1 MNQPAEIDLQ
11 PELHRF
17 LVEWAQ
23 QHPEI
28 EQIVLFGSRA
38 LGNAKKGSDVD
49 LAVVGTQVAQSLVD
63 KFHTTL
69 EEDTLFPYF
78 FEVVHLDTIQNPAL
92 REQIQT
98 HGHIIYNILAS
109 ASEPSYD
116 KSLESGSKTNFS
128 DLQK

>member
-11 PELHRF
+11 PELHLF
-17 LVEWAQ
+17 LIEWARQ
-23 QHPEI
+23 YPEI

-38 LGNAKKGSDVD
+38 LGNTKKGSDVD

-63 KFHTTL
+63 KLHVIL

-78 FEVVHLDTIQNPAL
+78 FDVVHLNTIQNPAL
-92 REQIQT
+92 REQIQA

-109 ASEPSYD
+109 ASESSYG
-116 KSLESGSKTNFS
+116 KSHESSSKANLS

>member
-11 PELHRF
+11 PELHLF

-23 QHPEI
+23 QYPEI

-49 LAVVGTQVAQSLVD
+49 LAVVGTQVTQSLVD
-63 KFHTTL
+63 KLHTTL

-78 FEVVHLDTIQNPAL
+78 FDVVHLNTVQDPAL
-92 REQIQT
+92 REQIQAR
-98 HGHIIYNILAS
+98 GYVIYGISDS
-109 ASEPSYD
+109 ASEPLYG
-116 KSLESGSKTNFS
+116 KSHESEYKN
-128 DLQK
+128 

>member
-11 PELHRF
+11 PELHLF

-23 QHPEI
+23 QYPEI

-49 LAVVGTQVAQSLVD
+49 LAVVGTQVTQSLVD
-63 KFHTTL
+63 KLHVAL

-78 FEVVHLDTIQNPAL
+78 FDVVHLNTVQNPAL
-92 REQIQT
+92 REQIQAREYV
-98 HGHIIYNILAS
+98 IYCIS
-109 ASEPSYD
+109 DSTSEPSYG
-116 KSLESGSKTNFS
+116 KSHESSSKANLS

>member
-11 PELHRF
+11 PELHLF

-23 QHPEI
+23 QYPEI

-49 LAVVGTQVAQSLVD
+49 LAVVGTQVTQPLVD
-63 KFHTTL
+63 KLHVVL

-78 FEVVHLDTIQNPAL
+78 FDVVHLNTVQNPAL

-98 HGHIIYNILAS
+98 RGYVIYCTSDS
-109 ASEPSYD
+109 ASETFYG
-116 KSLESGSKTNFS
+116 KSLESGSKTNLS

>member
-1 MNQPAEIDLQ
+1 MNQPAEVDLQ
-11 PELHRF
+11 PELHLF
-17 LVEWAQ
+17 LVEWAR

-49 LAVVGTQVAQSLVD
+49 LAVVGTQVTQSLVD
-63 KFHTTL
+63 KLHVVL

-78 FEVVHLDTIQNPAL
+78 FDVVHLNTVQNPAL
-92 REQIQT
+92 REQIQAR
-98 HGHIIYNILAS
+98 GYVIYCTSDS
-109 ASEPSYD
+109 ASEPFYG
-116 KSLESGSKTNFS
+116 KSLESGSKTNLS

>member
-11 PELHRF
+11 PELHLF

-23 QHPEI
+23 QYPEI

-49 LAVVGTQVAQSLVD
+49 LAVVGTKVTQSLVD
-63 KFHTTL
+63 KLHVVL

-78 FEVVHLDTIQNPAL
+78 FDVVHLNTVQNPAL

-109 ASEPSYD
+109 ASEPSYG
-116 KSLESGSKTNFS
+116 KSHESLSKANLS

>member
-11 PELHRF
+11 PELHLF

-23 QHPEI
+23 QYPEI
-28 EQIVLFGSRA
+28 EQVVLFGSRA

-63 KFHTTL
+63 KLHVVL

-78 FEVVHLDTIQNPAL
+78 FDVVHLNTVQNPAL
-92 REQIQT
+92 REQIQAR
-98 HGHIIYNILAS
+98 GYVIYCIADS
-109 ASEPSYD
+109 ASEPSYG
-116 KSLESGSKTNFS
+116 ESHESASKANLS

>member
-11 PELHRF
+11 PELHLF

-28 EQIVLFGSRA
+28 EQIILFGSRA

-49 LAVVGTQVAQSLVD
+49 LAVVGTQVTQSLVD
-63 KFHTTL
+63 KLHVVL
-69 EEDTLFPYF
+69 EEDTFFPYF
-78 FEVVHLDTIQNPAL
+78 FDVVHLNTVQNPAL
-92 REQIQT
+92 REQIQAR
-98 HGHIIYNILAS
+98 GYVIYCISDS
-109 ASEPSYD
+109 ASEPFYG

>member
-11 PELHRF
+11 PELHLF

-23 QHPEI
+23 QYPEI

-49 LAVVGTQVAQSLVD
+49 LAVVGTQVTQSLVD
-63 KFHTTL
+63 KLHATL

-78 FEVVHLDTIQNPAL
+78 FDVVHYDALTNPAL
-92 REQIQT
+92 KA
-98 HGHIIYNILAS
+98 HIDHEGRTLYEGVAMG
-109 ASEPSYD
+109 
-116 KSLESGSKTNFS
+116 LEG
-128 DLQK
+128 

>member
-1 MNQPAEIDLQ
+1 MNHPAEIDLQ
-11 PELHRF
+11 PELHLF

-23 QHPEI
+23 QYPEI

-49 LAVVGTQVAQSLVD
+49 LAVVGTQVTQSLVD
-63 KFHTTL
+63 KLHTIL

-78 FEVVHLDTIQNPAL
+78 FDVVHLNTVQNPAL
-92 REQIQT
+92 REQIQAR
-98 HGHIIYNILAS
+98 GYVIYCISDS
-109 ASEPSYD
+109 ASEPFYG
-116 KSLESGSKTNFS
+116 KSFESRSKTNLS

>member
-11 PELHRF
+11 PELHLF

-23 QHPEI
+23 QYPEI

-49 LAVVGTQVAQSLVD
+49 LAVVGTQVTQSLVD

-69 EEDTLFPYF
+69 GEDTLFPYF
-78 FEVVHLDTIQNPAL
+78 FDVVHLI
-92 REQIQT
+92 
-98 HGHIIYNILAS
+98 
-109 ASEPSYD
+109 
-116 KSLESGSKTNFS
+116 SGSV
-128 DLQK
+128 

>member
-11 PELHRF
+11 PELHLF
-17 LVEWAQ
+17 LVEWARRY
-23 QHPEI
+23 PEI

-49 LAVVGTQVAQSLVD
+49 LAIVGTQVTQSLVD

-78 FEVVHLDTIQNPAL
+78 FDVVHLNTVQNPAL
-92 REQIQT
+92 REQIKT
-98 HGHIIYNILAS
+98 HGHTIYHILGSALKPCLKDKNI
-109 ASEPSYD
+109 
-116 KSLESGSKTNFS
+116 
-128 DLQK
+128 